1 MSDDITHVIILL
13 EKYLLKRASI
23 LYDINERNKK
33 MVIKNKEL
41 IREIDLRRAI
51 LIDLEQVLQNIRREL
66 LT

>member
-1 MSDDITHVIILL
+1 MSDDITHIIILL

-23 LYDINERNKK
+23 LYDVNQRNKK
-33 MVIKNKEL
+33 MIIKNKKL